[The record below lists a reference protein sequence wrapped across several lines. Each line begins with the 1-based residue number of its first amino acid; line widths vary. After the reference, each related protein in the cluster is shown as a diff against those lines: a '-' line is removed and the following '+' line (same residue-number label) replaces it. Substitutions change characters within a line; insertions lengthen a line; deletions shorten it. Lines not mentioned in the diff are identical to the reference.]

1 MRPGWGWIACLVLS
15 AVMSA
20 APASAA
26 AAAVV
31 SIGAGEQPSAATD
44 AAGTLHVVWRDPA
57 SPNVPVRYCRVIVG
71 AAGCDPVPIAYDA
84 GWAPHLMVRSTDGAL
99 IAVFSRN
106 DGATMALASA
116 DSGTTWTPPAPVG
129 TGLGN
134 VYDAELTP
142 DGSAVDTVWY
152 STVGVGFQRVV
163 LGGAVESRV
172 VSLGV
177 PRSVRAPRVSHVRD
191 GRPVVAEQYQ
201 AHVLGTRVPAL
212 GADPNVQDAWG
223 SASAWRRL
231 RHADTSDADSGPS
244 GTWLAAT
251 MEGGGVSDP
260 IRMWRWSK
268 HGFTRPQT
276 IGAGRRR
283 APATLGGGNARA
295 QHHCPRRRPGQ
306 QALRRLVAAAKPV
319 PWPALPQL
327 PAHRSTRPPPA
338 RDGSRGNR
346 DGRAARSD
354 QDRRDH
360 RRPRL
365 AGLEHE
371 RTADSR
377 PPVRTTT
384 GAPCLPDPSSSDAPQ
399 RLMRAWADRN
409 RRYPIIGH
417 GSLRT
422 LMPDSRHRSGTESRR
437 VEPARPASA
446 VRPSPATSNRRR
458 PISWRARARPT
469 GRRVPR
475 PGSSTRTAGSRVPS
489 SECR

>member
-31 SIGAGEQPSAATD
+31 SIGAGEQPSAVTD

-84 GWAPHLMVRSTDGAL
+84 GWAPHLMERSTDGAL
-99 IAVFSRN
+99 LVVFSRN

-116 DSGTTWTPPAPVG
+116 DSGTTWTPAAPVG

-142 DGSAVDTVWY
+142 DGSAVDTVAY

-163 LGGAVESRV
+163 LGGVVESRV

-177 PRSVRAPRVSHVRD
+177 PRSVRAPRVTHLRD

-212 GADPNVQDAWG
+212 GADPDVQGAWG

-231 RHADTSDADSGPS
+231 RHADTSDADSGPN

-251 MEGGGVSDP
+251 MEGGGASDP
-260 IRMWRWSK
+260 IRIWRWSK

-276 IGAGRRR
+276 IGAGRHR
-283 APATLGGGNARA
+283 APATLGRGTPGPNTLALDVAPDSRLFVAWSLLPNRCRGRHCLSYRRTDRRGLRRPVTVPVGTGTAAQPDQIRIAATTGGRGWLVWSTNAR
-295 QHHCPRRRPGQ
+295 QIR
-306 QALRRLVAAAKPV
+306 ALRFG
-319 PWPALPQL
+319 
-327 PAHRSTRPPPA
+327 PPPA
-338 RDGSRGNR
+338 RRVTRSIV
-346 DGRAARSD
+346 AATRFSD
-354 QDRRDH
+354 
-360 RRPRL
+360 
-365 AGLEHE
+365 
-371 RTADSR
+371 
-377 PPVRTTT
+377 
-384 GAPCLPDPSSSDAPQ
+384 
-399 RLMRAWADRN
+399 
-409 RRYPIIGH
+409 
-417 GSLRT
+417 
-422 LMPDSRHRSGTESRR
+422 
-437 VEPARPASA
+437 
-446 VRPSPATSNRRR
+446 
-458 PISWRARARPT
+458 
-469 GRRVPR
+469 
-475 PGSSTRTAGSRVPS
+475 
-489 SECR
+489 